1 MLLSSPFTP
10 VRVQLTLAIRQLLK
24 KWGLNENEAT
34 VYDALL
40 RKGSM
45 DRTSLA
51 KELGMK
57 TESLRHPLKLL
68 LQRGL
73 IGKVDINE
81 HPVYAAQS
89 IDMLQQWFEHTMH
102 ERQSL
107 DHNEMET
114 VRKFRDRFQ
123 FPADPILSKAEFFS
137 GHYGLVRAYRKM
149 LELCGEGGQIMSIL
163 SADER
168 IAAKLQ
174 DYFVKEFVPN
184 RVQKRI
190 CNRIIAAESPK
201 TRAYQERDVQELR
214 ETRILPDGKL
224 PLNNTELNIFNN
236 HVLTMSFDEKNGY
249 ASIIADKSTA
259 DVWRSVFEA
268 LWTQVP

>member
-1 MLLSSPFTP
+1 M
-10 VRVQLTLAIRQLLK
+10 QLTLAIRQLLK
-24 KWGLNENEAT
+24 KWGLNENEAA

-51 KELGMK
+51 KELGIK
-57 TESLRHPLKLL
+57 TDTLRHPLKLL

-73 IGKVDINE
+73 IGKVDVNE
-81 HPVYAAQS
+81 HAVYAAQS
-89 IDMLQQWFEHTMH
+89 LESLQQWFEHTMH
-102 ERQSL
+102 ERHSL
-107 DHNEMET
+107 DQNEIET
-114 VRKFRDRFQ
+114 VRMFSKRFR

-149 LELCGEGGQIMSIL
+149 LDLCGDGGEILSIL

-174 DYFVKEFVPN
+174 DYFVTEFVPN
-184 RVQKRI
+184 RVKRRI
-190 CNRIIAAESPK
+190 CNKIIAADSPK
-201 TRAYQERDVQELR
+201 TRAYQERDTQELR
-214 ETRILPDGKL
+214 ETKILPDGKL
-224 PLNNTELNIFNN
+224 PLNNSELNIFGDYM
-236 HVLTMSFDEKNGY
+236 LTMSFDAKNGY

-259 DVWRSVFEA
+259 DVWRGIFHA
-268 LWTQVP
+268 LWAQVS

>member
-1 MLLSSPFTP
+1 MG
-10 VRVQLTLAIRQLLK
+10 VQLTLAIRQLLI
-24 KWGLNENEAT
+24 KWGLNENEAA

-51 KELGMK
+51 KELGVK

-73 IGKVDINE
+73 IGKVDVNE
-81 HPVYAAQS
+81 HAVYAAQS
-89 IDMLQQWFEHTMH
+89 LDNLQQWFEHTLH
-102 ERQSL
+102 ERRAIDQ
-107 DHNEMET
+107 NEIET
-114 VRKFRDRFQ
+114 VRKFSERFQ
-123 FPADPILSKAEFFS
+123 FPADPILSKGEFYS

-149 LELCGEGGQIMSIL
+149 LELCGDDGEILSIL

-174 DYFVKEFVPN
+174 EYFVTEFVPS
-184 RVQKRI
+184 RVRKRI
-190 CNRIIAAESPK
+190 RNKIIAVDSPK
-201 TRAYQERDVQELR
+201 IRAYQERDTKELR
-214 ETRILPDGKL
+214 ETKILPDGKL
-224 PLNNTELNIFNN
+224 PLNNSEMNIFGEY
-236 HVLTMSFDEKNGY
+236 VLTMSFEETNGY

-259 DVWRSVFEA
+259 DVWKGVFEA
-268 LWTQVP
+268 LWTQAA